1 MMQEHEW
8 LWGHWRRVGSAQ
20 GTVSSADDLLL
31 HVTATALV
39 SVVSCALGL

>member
-1 MMQEHEW
+1 MQEREW

-20 GTVSSADDLLL
+20 GTVSSADASL